1 MKQLLL
7 SFIFLSLFSCASK
20 KKQEDSDIKR
30 QTLIMERLFAIEIE
44 LIEKE
49 NLEFTI
55 DTELI
60 LKDTMAAVEV
70 AEAILFSKYGKK
82 KIKSQK
88 PYTISRIKENYWL
101 LEGSVPNSSETSPF
115 FIILDARNAKVLK
128 IRNAIPRAKM

>member
-20 KKQEDSDIKR
+20 KQEDSDLKR
-30 QTLIMERLFAIEIE
+30 QTLMMERLFAIEIE

-49 NLEFTI
+49 YPGYAI

-60 LKDTMAAVEV
+60 LKDSTVAVEV
-70 AEAILFSKYGKK
+70 AEAILFNKYGKK

-88 PYTISRIKENYWL
+88 PYTVVRIKENYWI

-128 IRNAIPRAKM
+128 IRNAITRAKM

>member
-20 KKQEDSDIKR
+20 KQEDADIKR
-30 QTLIMERLFAIEIE
+30 QTIMMERLFAIEIE

-49 NLEFTI
+49 NPEFTI
-55 DTELI
+55 GTELI
-60 LKDTMAAVEV
+60 LKDSTAAVEV
-70 AEAILFSKYGKK
+70 AEAILFNKYGKK

-88 PYTISRIKENYWL
+88 PYIISRIKENYWL
-101 LEGSVPNSSETSPF
+101 LEGSVPNSSQTSPF

>member
-7 SFIFLSLFSCASK
+7 SFIFFSLFSCVS
-20 KKQEDSDIKR
+20 KKQEDADLKR
-30 QTLIMERLFAIEIE
+30 QTLLMERLFAIEIE

-49 NLEFTI
+49 NPEFTMG
-55 DTELI
+55 TELI
-60 LKDTMAAVEV
+60 LKDSAAAVEV
-70 AEAILFSKYGKK
+70 AEAILFNKYGKK

-88 PYTISRIKENYWL
+88 PYTVLRIKENYWI